1 MQLNVNVKQLG
12 KRKPAVA
19 PISFNYPK
27 TPATLR
33 ELLQMTVSICVKEYN
48 QRREESSNETPMTE
62 EQIQNAATVG
72 KIAFGFS
79 YNAKKADE
87 QEAID
92 TALLAFEDGLFRLFL
107 EEEELEYTQLDEPL
121 TIKEG
126 QTLTFIRLTM
136 LAGRLW

>member
-1 MQLNVNVKQLG
+1 MRLSINVKQLG

-19 PISFNYPK
+19 PISFEYPK
-27 TPATLR
+27 KPSTLR

-48 QRREESSNETPMTE
+48 QRREELSYDTPMSE
-62 EQIQNAATVG
+62 EQINNAAIVG

-79 YNAKKADE
+79 YNTKKADE

-107 EEEELEYTQLDEPL
+107 EEEELEYTQLDNPL
-121 TIKEG
+121 TIEEG

-136 LAGRLW
+136 LAGRMW

>member
-1 MQLNVNVKQLG
+1 MRLSINVKQLG

-19 PISFNYPK
+19 PISFEYPK
-27 TPATLR
+27 KPSTLR

-48 QRREESSNETPMTE
+48 QRREEPSCDTPLSE
-62 EQIQNAATVG
+62 EQINNAATVG

-79 YNAKKADE
+79 YNTKKADE

-107 EEEELEYTQLDEPL
+107 EEEELEYTQLDNPL
-121 TIKEG
+121 TIEEG

-136 LAGRLW
+136 LAGRMW